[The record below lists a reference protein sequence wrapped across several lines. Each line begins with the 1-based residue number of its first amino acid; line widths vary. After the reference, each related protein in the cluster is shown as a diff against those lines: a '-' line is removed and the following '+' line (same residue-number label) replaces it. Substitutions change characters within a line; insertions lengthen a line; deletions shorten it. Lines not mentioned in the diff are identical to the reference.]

1 VQCIQIKIV
10 NVWQYLLLNDITR
23 FKFPRQLG
31 RDSIL
36 GDLSWDPIRGE
47 IRPYLSITAPMC
59 KMKTHAEETAAR
71 ASLWAN
77 VIADVGINRKRS
89 EEKPLIVKKQR
100 SGEDE
105 EEEQ

>member
-1 VQCIQIKIV
+1 
-10 NVWQYLLLNDITR
+10 
-23 FKFPRQLG
+23 
-31 RDSIL
+31 
-36 GDLSWDPIRGE
+36 
-47 IRPYLSITAPMC
+47 
-59 KMKTHAEETAAR
+59 MKTHAEETAAR